1 MEQSLNPVQTAQ
13 ILVAKKMMLLEQQF
27 RNGVNQFYWI
37 AGLSLVNTIISLSG
51 GGVTFV
57 IGLGIT
63 QMIDALAKTF
73 AHRLGPVS
81 GNIVNLFG
89 LVLDLAIAGM
99 FILFGI
105 FGRKR
110 LGNVILFGIILYAMD
125 GLIFLVFKDWFAF
138 IFHVIL
144 LISLIKGYNALNQL
158 KKLEEGQSTG
168 DLAAVQTLI
177 AVTPVKPPV
186 DKKKYSRNLLI
197 FTLALI
203 IPFGISIAIFLL
215 LIARG

>member
-1 MEQSLNPVQTAQ
+1 MEQTLNPAQTTQ

-57 IGLGIT
+57 IGLAIT
-63 QMIDALAKTF
+63 QFIDAF
-73 AHRLGPVS
+73 VRSWIQDVGPVT
-81 GNIVNLFG
+81 GNIISMFG
-89 LVLDLAIAGM
+89 LFLDLAIAGM

-105 FGRKR
+105 LGRKR
-110 LGNVILFGIILYAMD
+110 LGKVILFGLILYAMD
-125 GLIFLVFKDWFAF
+125 GLIFLAFQDWFAF

-144 LISLIKGYNALNQL
+144 LISLIRGYNALNQL
-158 KKLEEGQSTG
+158 KKLEEGQSSG
-168 DLAAVQTLI
+168 DLAAVQNLI
-177 AVTPVKPPV
+177 AVTPVNPPV

-203 IPFGISIAIFLL
+203 IPFGISIVIFLV